1 MKSASTGIMVGPLR
15 LEAQPSA
22 RGAEDGVN
30 ASSGFDSPPPRDYL
44 DPTMAKTEDN
54 PNYKV
59 IAENRR
65 ARFDYFLQNE
75 LEVGIMLMGSEV
87 KALRLGKGTNI
98 ADSYA
103 SVEGGELWL
112 INGYIAPYEAGRTF
126 GHEERRRR
134 KLLAGRRD
142 IARMWQAISREGMT
156 LVPLV
161 MYFNHR
167 GLAKLKI
174 AIGKGKKTQDK
185 RETQAKRDWGR
196 QKARLLRH
204 G

>member
-1 MKSASTGIMVGPLR
+1 MAAPLAY
-15 LEAQPSA
+15 LGQVM
-22 RGAEDGVN
+22 AE
-30 ASSGFDSPPPRDYL
+30 
-44 DPTMAKTEDN
+44 KQN

-65 ARFDYFLQNE
+65 ARFDYFIE
-75 LEVGIMLMGSEV
+75 SDLEVGIVLTGSEV
-87 KALRLGKGTNI
+87 KSLRTGQSNI

-112 INGYIAPYEAGRTF
+112 INSYIAAYKQAGVF

-134 KLLAGRRD
+134 KLLVSRKEL
-142 IARMWQAISREGMT
+142 ARLWQAVGREGMT

-161 MYFNHR
+161 MYFNDR
-167 GLAKLKI
+167 GRVKLKI
-174 AIGKGKKTQDK
+174 GTAKGKKLADK
-185 RETQAKRDWGR
+185 RATEATRDWNR
-196 QKARLLRH
+196 QKQRILKQ

>member
-1 MKSASTGIMVGPLR
+1 MVCALCAAPTRLDLAAPLAYLGRIM
-15 LEAQPSA
+15 AQDPS
-22 RGAEDGVN
+22 
-30 ASSGFDSPPPRDYL
+30 
-44 DPTMAKTEDN
+44 

-65 ARFDYFLQNE
+65 ARFDYFIE
-75 LEVGIMLMGSEV
+75 SDLEVGIVLTGSEV
-87 KALRLGKGTNI
+87 KSLRTGQSNI

-112 INGYIAPYEAGRTF
+112 INGYIAALKEAGVF

-134 KLLAGRRD
+134 KLLVSKRELSRL
-142 IARMWQAISREGMT
+142 WQATGREGMT

-167 GLAKLKI
+167 GRVKLKI
-174 AIGKGKKTQDK
+174 GIAKGKKVADK
-185 RETQAKRDWGR
+185 RQTEAKRDWNR
-196 QKARLLRH
+196 QKQRLLKQ